1 MTVTTE
7 LDLQSFVLLRLGERR
22 FALAANHI
30 AELVA
35 PSRIFRFPHRTPKVE
50 GVILRRGRMIPVC
63 DVGDILI
70 GKSILSR
77 RFYLLAVRDYG
88 SQPISGSVL
97 AGPEPRQVSGSA
109 LTDPE
114 SKKEWVAI
122 PVTGECELI
131 NAEVT
136 PASESDAPHV
146 AGWLSHNG
154 EVIEVLRMDA
164 LTPGPAPAPVRNSVP
179 TLVESRP

>member
-1 MTVTTE
+1 MTVATE
-7 LDLQSFVLLRLGERR
+7 IDLQSFVLLRLGDRR
-22 FALAANHI
+22 FALAAKHI

-50 GVILRRGRMIPVC
+50 GVILRRGRIIPVC

-70 GKSILSR
+70 GKGILAR

-88 SQPISGSVL
+88 SQ
-97 AGPEPRQVSGSA
+97 
-109 LTDPE
+109 
-114 SKKEWVAI
+114 KEWVAI

-131 NAEVT
+131 TAEVT
-136 PASESDAPHV
+136 PASEHDALHV

-154 EVIEVLRMDA
+154 EVIEVLNMDA
-164 LTPGPAPAPVRNSVP
+164 LTPGPAPAPTRTPVP
-179 TLVESRP
+179 DLAESLP